1 MRLRL
6 LLVPVASVFLSAC
19 GGATD
24 APTPFRLVAD
34 VRGVMNAVIDPGA
47 DAIWGSVGT
56 IITEQGTEERFP
68 KNDEEWAVVENGALA
83 VAEGSNLLM
92 MDSRAVDREEWIRL
106 SLALIEVSQQTLKAV
121 EARDKQAVFDLG
133 GDIYAVCTNCHSK
146 YAMELGRVS

>member
-6 LLVPVASVFLSAC
+6 LLVAGVAVLFDAC

-24 APTPFRLVAD
+24 APPPFRPVAD

-47 DAIWGSVGT
+47 DAIWESVGT

-68 KNDEEWAVVENGALA
+68 KNDEEWVAVENGALA
-83 VAEGSNLLM
+83 VAEGANLLM
-92 MDSRAVDREEWIRL
+92 MDSRAADREEWIRL
-106 SLALIEVSQQTLKAV
+106 CEALIEVSQQTLKAV

-133 GDIYAVCTNCHSK
+133 GDIYAVCTNCHAK
-146 YAMELGRVS
+146 YAMGLGRIS

>member
-1 MRLRL
+1 
-6 LLVPVASVFLSAC
+6 
-19 GGATD
+19 
-24 APTPFRLVAD
+24 
-34 VRGVMNAVIDPGA
+34 MNAVIDPGA

-68 KNDEEWAVVENGALA
+68 KNDEEWAAVENGALA

>member
-1 MRLRL
+1 VVAA
-6 LLVPVASVFLSAC
+6 LVNAC

-24 APTPFRLVAD
+24 AASTFRPVAD

-47 DAIWGSVGT
+47 DAIWESVGT

-68 KNDEEWAVVENGALA
+68 KNDEEWEAVHNGALA
-83 VAEGSNLLM
+83 VAEGANLLM

-106 SLALIEVSQQTLKAV
+106 CEALIDVSEQTLKAI

-133 GDIYAVCTNCHSK
+133 GDIYAVCTNCHAK
-146 YAMELGRVS
+146 YAMGLGRIS